1 MTKGLSGT
9 GIDATELHAVEVD
22 WLPGPGGPQM
32 KERPGTEFSMPVD
45 LVLLAMG
52 FLHVVHAGLVEQ
64 LGLKLDDR
72 GGIAVCDHMT
82 SENGVFA
89 AGDAA
94 MGASL
99 VVHAIDT
106 GRRAAASIDRWLR
119 IDA

>member
-1 MTKGLSGT
+1 LTKGLSGT

-22 WLPGPGGPQM
+22 WLPSSGGPQM
-32 KERPGTEFSMPVD
+32 KERPGSDFSMRVD

-52 FLHVVHAGLVEQ
+52 FLHVVHTGLVEQ
-64 LGLKLDDR
+64 LGLRLNDR
-72 GGIAVCDHMT
+72 GGIAVRDYLT
-82 SENGVFA
+82 SEEGVFA

-99 VVHAIDT
+99 VVHAINT

-119 IDA
+119 AGP